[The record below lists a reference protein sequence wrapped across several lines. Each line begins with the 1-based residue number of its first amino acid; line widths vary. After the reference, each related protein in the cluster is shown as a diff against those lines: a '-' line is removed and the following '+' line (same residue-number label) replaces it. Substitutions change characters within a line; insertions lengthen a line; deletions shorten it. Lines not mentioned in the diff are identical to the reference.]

1 MQRIIKRTSHHVKNV
16 SSTNRNLQMNYIP
29 MSSMPTL
36 KDNRRNNNKEV
47 ELGYSQKQSQK
58 EASRCYL
65 CHYKF
70 EINNNLCVLCDEC
83 LLVKPVEK
91 CIVEVK
97 ETYRLSNGDTQY
109 KSIEPTKTNGIYHG
123 KLYIDHKKCIRCGEC
138 EKACPTGAITIQKIE
153 ERCSA
158 KT

>member
-1 MQRIIKRTSHHVKNV
+1 MLSNKFVYFFMQILFKRSSHHVKNV

-29 MSSMPTL
+29 LLSMPTL

-83 LLVKPVEK
+83 LLVTPDDK

-97 ETYRLSNGDTQY
+97 ETYRL
-109 KSIEPTKTNGIYHG
+109 
-123 KLYIDHKKCIRCGEC
+123 
-138 EKACPTGAITIQKIE
+138 
-153 ERCSA
+153 
-158 KT
+158 